1 MAPVSLRR
9 LVFINEATEMQVPVQ
24 LHGNASHLLACLCM
38 QASKIKGFLK
48 QQKTRSDTATAK
60 TEWLLT
66 AQQLQEER

>member
-1 MAPVSLRR
+1 
-9 LVFINEATEMQVPVQ
+9 MQVTCNDLSWAYV
-24 LHGNASHLLACLCM
+24 

-48 QQKTRSDTATAK
+48 QQKTRSDSATAK